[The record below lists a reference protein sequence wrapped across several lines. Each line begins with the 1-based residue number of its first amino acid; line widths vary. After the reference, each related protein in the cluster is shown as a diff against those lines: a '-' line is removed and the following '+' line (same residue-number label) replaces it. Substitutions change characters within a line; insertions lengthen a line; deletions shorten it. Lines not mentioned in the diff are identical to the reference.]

1 MGKNSDRMM
10 WQWRIT
16 WQLTWQDM
24 LMRKLMWR
32 GADMAELMTWKELM
46 MWQLPRML

>member
-10 WQWRIT
+10 WQWRIA

-24 LMRKLMWR
+24 LMRQMMW
-32 GADMAELMTWKELM
+32 GADVAELMT
-46 MWQLPRML
+46 